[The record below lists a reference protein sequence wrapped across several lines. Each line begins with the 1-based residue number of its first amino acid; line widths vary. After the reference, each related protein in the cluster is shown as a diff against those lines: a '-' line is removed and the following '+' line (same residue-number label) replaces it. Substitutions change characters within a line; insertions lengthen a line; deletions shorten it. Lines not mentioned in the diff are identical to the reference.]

1 MPLRTTVSPS
11 SAETVQRV
19 DGDELE
25 ITLQNEVD
33 DEASANMASARSA
46 LSRAEPGSGSCGS
59 PYAADA
65 AERQSRASLSIGD
78 DSTRK
83 EGLTQVGVGPE
94 EKGMQEATAPLQPWG
109 RGLSESRPPMNR
121 DGIATISATVA
132 SLSVSPEDGT
142 FSTGPRNVAGE
153 RANTSSYLTAS
164 DVGGCLLS
172 QGLKDK
178 HEGTSSVAALT
189 LVDGGA
195 ASLRSVRAAAKS
207 LVRCSGRQL
216 ASSSRTP
223 AGTKAEGVSWPS
235 APPGHAGELAENAGP
250 TQDVPGPLDY
260 AAGVGEPCEL
270 STRGDESSEASAP
283 SCFGVLCAEGASET
297 GALREKNAKMKD
309 RRVNVP
315 PTDKASPQSSLV
327 KKRTKA
333 SGAVSVCSGRSPCLA
348 SLSRGND
355 ATKKRQGTT
364 SPLPVRRVAC
374 KRPSVPKCR
383 KGASAAGRRGREED
397 DCDRQFLRGQVKR
410 ARRNMGDGQASAAL
424 SSHHPTLSPFQR
436 SRAHNSPY
444 HWLPLPH
451 SSGSAVAGRGSLGGH
466 CGCGGVSGG
475 ATGGRSGGLSE
486 RVRRLVEQTMS
497 EKHRVVWIDR
507 GEAKGFLPLPGMQ
520 EERVYLV
527 WTEKGIDILVDVQ
540 AYIPWTH
547 CPVLMQTKYRRNQI
561 PFLILSSTSL
571 ALLFSHVCR
580 RNATAVFRLPLA
592 RTPQAYRKHVLNL
605 LRTGEAEKR
614 SVQCSKSQRR
624 RSPCSSPSP
633 NARTKTAFP
642 QGDKSPQL
650 ADAASA
656 SVGDSSDAPGN
667 SPSASRSASSPPP
680 HSSTA
685 SEEQA
690 THSTS
695 SSVSAACVSLPDEG
709 RDAKVTG
716 DQNRP
721 VSLPSSLTAASSLAS
736 SVGSSSPSQAESPPL
751 ENALCTSV
759 NENNEKSA
767 SVEVVAEGSADQ
779 KGQDQQTKGEK
790 DAERR
795 DSNAVCVGGICAAP
809 RERAAAGTV
818 ESSVTQTLRDET
830 ISPVMRET
838 EQAHGLAATEAE
850 TKQEAGTGNGEH
862 ATSANIR
869 SNDHEQGTTESP
881 AIPHSSPC
889 GGDQPASHS
898 ATAWSS
904 GSPSPGDR
912 GYLHG
917 SPGASKDGSMS
928 SIDADAA
935 SPSLQD
941 RGEEEAEDALDEDL
955 FWANGGKKGCPLTAV
970 DMRDFYCCSQGKVIG
985 EDYIYFRQYLPDDEG
1000 ADIYDLNVSVRK
1012 RPKKLLLKKSRAF
1025 ANGGYS
1031 AGASALRREDRDS
1044 SPPSFL
1050 TKRSSFAASSSLA
1063 SDNFAGTGSG
1073 SGDVSVHDSVHGENG
1088 PFGVGKAHAAGDG
1101 EGGEIE
1107 LEAPGVVE
1115 DVNKDQGACGGAGGR
1130 GQANK
1135 HHPAHLLRLLM
1146 APNKGRSEADE
1157 AGTKEAQKADGNG
1170 RGGAS
1175 GCKNWT
1181 YVDDYEDDGMDP
1193 ALDLPYS
1200 FTSEVRVLLGLA
1212 PSPTPHRCNMS
1223 LASHRVSGAVQR
1235 RFRIYQCSPDGERR
1249 EEEVDPFESA
1259 LPSLQGAASDDEDE
1273 EKEETSEERADD
1285 EKENEKTENKH
1296 WKDRGTCSVKGG
1308 EQGEKARDETPV
1320 KSERGSRSPTL
1331 PEDRKE
1337 TGDGSLKREKGD
1349 ASGNVASLTENALD
1363 EKPPPA
1369 SVSLPAG
1376 RAEERIPSLEDG
1388 GKKGTE
1394 ERGKKESCVGE
1405 TDDATEKTRHSK
1417 DHDGGEAT
1425 AVAEKKEQGL
1435 EEQDGNEEES
1445 GGQSRSKASSEHDDS
1460 EVNSDDD
1467 GPKGKARNKSPSF
1480 ALSSHDL
1487 PNGSLA
1493 EVDYPTEFSQFRE
1506 SDRIRIYDKTFL
1518 SRALQLIVDVAIVSR
1533 GADLSA
1539 VNVAQY
1545 APNLFWNIIRF
1556 SRGNKD
1562 IDEVVRTIAP
1572 SVTSLRS
1579 ARGRRKRG
1587 EMENSSFLSL
1597 AAGRFS
1603 ASRRTGEFL
1612 RDAQAPSRWLKRS
1625 KTGQDDGAFCLET
1638 WLAGAGDDAAGGER
1652 GRDREGAADKA
1663 KQREERR
1670 QKELEERF
1678 EEMKVEFEEKAQRMI
1693 ARRAALT
1700 GEIYSDG
1707 KGSKKPRVPSL
1718 PENDDDALIEII
1730 IDPEQGILKWPLSVM
1745 SIRQRTVIYQEC
1757 LRRDLTACIHLT
1769 KVPGKGRAVF
1779 AADTILKDDFV
1790 VEYKGELCSEREA
1803 REREQRYN
1811 RSKVPMGSFMFYFK
1825 NGSRMMAI
1833 DATDE
1838 KQDFGPAR
1846 LINHSRRN
1854 PNMTPRAITLGD
1866 FNSEPRL
1873 IFVARRNIEKG
1884 EELLV
1889 DYGER
1894 DPDVIKEHPWLNS

>member
-1 MPLRTTVSPS
+1 
-11 SAETVQRV
+11 
-19 DGDELE
+19 
-25 ITLQNEVD
+25 
-33 DEASANMASARSA
+33 
-46 LSRAEPGSGSCGS
+46 
-59 PYAADA
+59 
-65 AERQSRASLSIGD
+65 
-78 DSTRK
+78 
-83 EGLTQVGVGPE
+83 
-94 EKGMQEATAPLQPWG
+94 
-109 RGLSESRPPMNR
+109 
-121 DGIATISATVA
+121 
-132 SLSVSPEDGT
+132 
-142 FSTGPRNVAGE
+142 
-153 RANTSSYLTAS
+153 
-164 DVGGCLLS
+164 
-172 QGLKDK
+172 
-178 HEGTSSVAALT
+178 
-189 LVDGGA
+189 
-195 ASLRSVRAAAKS
+195 
-207 LVRCSGRQL
+207 
-216 ASSSRTP
+216 
-223 AGTKAEGVSWPS
+223 
-235 APPGHAGELAENAGP
+235 
-250 TQDVPGPLDY
+250 
-260 AAGVGEPCEL
+260 
-270 STRGDESSEASAP
+270 
-283 SCFGVLCAEGASET
+283 
-297 GALREKNAKMKD
+297 
-309 RRVNVP
+309 
-315 PTDKASPQSSLV
+315 
-327 KKRTKA
+327 
-333 SGAVSVCSGRSPCLA
+333 
-348 SLSRGND
+348 
-355 ATKKRQGTT
+355 
-364 SPLPVRRVAC
+364 
-374 KRPSVPKCR
+374 
-383 KGASAAGRRGREED
+383 
-397 DCDRQFLRGQVKR
+397 
-410 ARRNMGDGQASAAL
+410 
-424 SSHHPTLSPFQR
+424 
-436 SRAHNSPY
+436 
-444 HWLPLPH
+444 
-451 SSGSAVAGRGSLGGH
+451 
-466 CGCGGVSGG
+466 
-475 ATGGRSGGLSE
+475 
-486 RVRRLVEQTMS
+486 
-497 EKHRVVWIDR
+497 
-507 GEAKGFLPLPGMQ
+507 
-520 EERVYLV
+520 
-527 WTEKGIDILVDVQ
+527 
-540 AYIPWTH
+540 
-547 CPVLMQTKYRRNQI
+547 MQTKYRRNQI

-605 LRTGEAEKR
+605 LRTGEPEKP

-680 HSSTA
+680 HSSTS

-690 THSTS
+690 TKSTS
-695 SSVSAACVSLPDEG
+695 SSVSAACVPLPDEG
-709 RDAKVTG
+709 RDAKVAG
-716 DQNRP
+716 DQNLP
-721 VSLPSSLTAASSLAS
+721 ASLPSSLTAAPSLVSSL
-736 SVGSSSPSQAESPPL
+736 GSASPSQAEGPPL
-751 ENALCTSV
+751 ENALCIGV
-759 NENNEKSA
+759 NENTEKSA
-767 SVEVVAEGSADQ
+767 CTGVLAEGSVDQ
-779 KGQDQQTKGEK
+779 KEQDQQTKGVK
-790 DAERR
+790 DGELR
-795 DSNAVCVGGICAAP
+795 DSKAVCVGGICAAP
-809 RERAAAGTV
+809 RERAEANTE
-818 ESSVTQTLRDET
+818 ESSLTQTLRDAT
-830 ISPVMRET
+830 ISPVKRET
-838 EQAHGLAATEAE
+838 EQADGLAATEAE
-850 TKQEAGTGNGEH
+850 TKQEGGTGNGEH
-862 ATSANIR
+862 ATSANLR
-869 SNDHEQGTTESP
+869 SNDHVPGTRESP
-881 AIPHSSPC
+881 AIPHSSPR
-889 GGDQPASHS
+889 GGDPPASQS
-898 ATAWSS
+898 AGAWSS
-904 GSPSPGDR
+904 GSPSPGDAVAGASPASIPSPPCR
-912 GYLHG
+912 GDRGSLRG
-917 SPGASKDGSMS
+917 SPGASKDSQMS
-928 SIDADAA
+928 SMDADAA
-935 SPSLQD
+935 SPVLQE
-941 RGEEEAEDALDEDL
+941 RGEEVAEDTLDEDL
-955 FWANGGKKGCPLTAV
+955 FWANGGKKGYPLTAV

-1025 ANGGYS
+1025 ASGSYS
-1031 AGASALRREDRDS
+1031 AGASALRREERDS
-1044 SPPSFL
+1044 SPLSCL
-1050 TKRSSFAASSSLA
+1050 TKRLSFAASSSLA
-1063 SDNFAGTGSG
+1063 SEHFAGTGSA

-1088 PFGVGKAHAAGDG
+1088 RFGVDKSHAAGAG

-1115 DVNKDQGACGGAGGR
+1115 GVSRDQGACGGAGGR
-1130 GQANK
+1130 GEANK

-1157 AGTKEAQKADGNG
+1157 ARTKEAQKADGSG

-1249 EEEVDPFESA
+1249 DEQVDPFESA
-1259 LPSLQGAASDDEDE
+1259 LPSLQGAASEDE
-1273 EKEETSEERADD
+1273 EDEETEETSEERADD
-1285 EKENEKTENKH
+1285 EKENEETDNKH
-1296 WKDRGTCSVKGG
+1296 REDGGTCSVKGG
-1308 EQGEKARDETPV
+1308 DKGEKARDETPA
-1320 KSERGSRSPTL
+1320 KSERSSGSPAR
-1331 PEDRKE
+1331 PEDLKE
-1337 TGDGSLKREKGD
+1337 TGDGKLKREKGE
-1349 ASGNVASLTENALD
+1349 ASANVDSLTDNTLD

-1369 SVSLPAG
+1369 SVSLPEG
-1376 RAEERIPSLEDG
+1376 RAEERIPTLEVD
-1388 GKKGTE
+1388 GKKREE
-1394 ERGKKESCVGE
+1394 ERGKKEACVGE
-1405 TDDATEKTRHSK
+1405 ADDASEKTRRGK
-1417 DHDGGEAT
+1417 EHDGGEAA

-1435 EEQDGNEEES
+1435 EGQDSNEEES
-1445 GGQSRSKASSEHDDS
+1445 GGQSGSKASSEQDDS
-1460 EVNSDDD
+1460 DVNSDDD
-1467 GPKGKARNKSPSF
+1467 GPKGKARNTSPSF

-1506 SDRIRIYDKTFL
+1506 ADRIRIYDKTFL

-1587 EMENSSFLSL
+1587 EMENSSFFSL

-1603 ASRRTGEFL
+1603 ASRRSGEFL
-1612 RDAQAPSRWLKRS
+1612 RDAQVPSRWLKRS

-1652 GRDREGAADKA
+1652 GRDREGAVDKA
-1663 KQREERR
+1663 KQREEKR

-1678 EEMKVEFEEKAQRMI
+1678 EEMKIEFEEKAQRMI

-1707 KGSKKPRVPSL
+1707 KGSKKPRVPPL